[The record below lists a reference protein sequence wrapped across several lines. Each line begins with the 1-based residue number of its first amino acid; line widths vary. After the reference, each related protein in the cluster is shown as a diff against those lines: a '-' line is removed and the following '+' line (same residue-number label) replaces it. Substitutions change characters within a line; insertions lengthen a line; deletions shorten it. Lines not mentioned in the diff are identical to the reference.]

1 MRYINK
7 NSEQMKQNK
16 DEKLQVLL
24 SSTDNHKLKNII
36 LNYSV
41 VSGKLM
47 TSSAYVRE
55 LILSHIKEYEGEQV
69 SFVNETVKEIINK
82 LETKQ
87 KAQIHE

>member
-1 MRYINK
+1 
-7 NSEQMKQNK
+7 MKQNK

-24 SSTDNHKLKNII
+24 SSTDHHKLKNII

-82 LETKQ
+82 TEIKQ
-87 KAQIHE
+87 KV

>member
-1 MRYINK
+1 
-7 NSEQMKQNK
+7 MKQNK

-24 SSTDNHKLKNII
+24 SSTDHHKLKKII

-82 LETKQ
+82 LEIKQ
-87 KAQIHE
+87 KVETHE

>member
-1 MRYINK
+1 
-7 NSEQMKQNK
+7 MKQNK

-24 SSTDNHKLKNII
+24 SSTDHHKLKNII

-82 LETKQ
+82 LEIKQ
-87 KAQIHE
+87 KVETHE

>member
-1 MRYINK
+1 
-7 NSEQMKQNK
+7 MKQNK

-24 SSTDNHKLKNII
+24 SSTDHHKLKNII

-82 LETKQ
+82 LEIKQ
-87 KAQIHE
+87 NAQIHE

>member
-1 MRYINK
+1 
-7 NSEQMKQNK
+7 MKQNK

-24 SSTDNHKLKNII
+24 SSTDHHKLKNII

-82 LETKQ
+82 LEIKQ

>member
-1 MRYINK
+1 
-7 NSEQMKQNK
+7 MKQNK

-24 SSTDNHKLKNII
+24 SSTDHHKLKNII

-82 LETKQ
+82 TELKQ
-87 KAQIHE
+87 KVETHE